1 MLLTLTL
8 VSSVPE
14 FFFKKL
20 HFLVLIGWSFRKI
33 LFISLAVLS
42 LPCYTGFSLVA
53 VSRGYS
59 SCRVLAGF
67 SLQWLPLLWRLGPR
81 ACRFQRLWL
90 SGSRTQAQELWHMAL
105 IALRHVGYSQTGD
118 GNPCLLHWQVDSLL
132 FTLCHQGI
140 PGWIFFSQ
148 ERFMG
153 VSLSVLSRLRHL
165 LVATCNVPRSHFFLS
180 KLSRHCF
187 IVFLHWGC
195 LEMFVSSLIPSLPI
209 SAFMGDLPF
218 LPNV

>member
-67 SLQWLPLLWRLGPR
+67 SLQWLLLLWRLGPR

-105 IALRHVGYSQTGD
+105 IALRHMGYSQTRD

-132 FTLCHQGI
+132 FTLCHQGS
-140 PGWIFFSQ
+140 PGWIFFLKKDSWV
-148 ERFMG
+148 FH
-153 VSLSVLSRLRHL
+153 SL
-165 LVATCNVPRSHFFLS
+165 FF
-180 KLSRHCF
+180 H
-187 IVFLHWGC
+187 
-195 LEMFVSSLIPSLPI
+195 
-209 SAFMGDLPF
+209 A
-218 LPNV
+218 